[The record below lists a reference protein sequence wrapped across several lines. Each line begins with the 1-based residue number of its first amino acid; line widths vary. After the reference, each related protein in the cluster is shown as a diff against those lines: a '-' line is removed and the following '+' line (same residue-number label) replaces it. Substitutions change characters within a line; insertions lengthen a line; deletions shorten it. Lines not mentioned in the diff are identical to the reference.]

1 MVSYVICSW
10 NTSCFSV
17 LFFSIRISSW
27 FEAVR
32 KSRAAL
38 LLSRSSYLCVTCNA
52 QYINLTGS
60 QNFNVPDN
68 EINLK
73 GVKFACD
80 NLIATYI
87 RERFTLIT
95 CSRRTTSTFK
105 LHLKSLII
113 MFSIQYKLFSYGCIL
128 L

>member
-17 LFFSIRISSW
+17 LIFFSIRISSW

-38 LLSRSSYLCVTCNA
+38 LLSRLSYLCVTCNA
-52 QYINLTGS
+52 QYINLIGS
-60 QNFNVPDN
+60 QNFNCADDAF
-68 EINLK
+68 NLK

-80 NLIATYI
+80 NIIAAYI
-87 RERFTLIT
+87 PERLNINHGQ
-95 CSRRTTSTFK
+95 SK
-105 LHLKSLII
+105 DHINI
-113 MFSIQYKLFSYGCIL
+113 
-128 L
+128 